1 MQDLVPKGG
10 KKTILIIVLIA
21 LFLEPGPLL
30 MQDRPE
36 IFCSVIFSI
45 YFGKH

>member
-30 MQDRPE
+30 MQDCTE
-36 IFCSVIFSI
+36 VYWSVIFSI
-45 YFGKH
+45 FFGKH